1 MNRLLKRQIKRYF
14 NGLENIPEEM
24 LPFIKAIEY
33 SYNHYEEDRLLL
45 ERAIDISSEELVEAN
60 QQLRR
65 EAKAQKTILLKLKSS
80 MNTVLSIYPTEEN
93 LKIGNDEDI
102 LEIVTILE
110 SQLKTIKE
118 YEESLTLIKH
128 FIDQSTDAI
137 EVADESGKIFFV
149 NQKAANLL
157 GIPVNNLIGSNIYDL
172 NDKMR
177 SKKDWERICQS
188 LKTNKEL
195 IFKRLQKFKN
205 QEPRLME
212 SILNKIIINDK
223 VYIIGVSRDITAR
236 QEAEKEKEELIEKLR
251 AMNEELED
259 FAHIVSHDL
268 KAPLRGIKTIGSW
281 LLMDHLNNLDE
292 DGKEL
297 VQLLDRRVERM
308 YSLIEGILQY
318 SKVGHNNSETQI
330 LDIKQVINEIIDDL
344 EKPAHFSINIT
355 SNLPII
361 TNDGTQIRQVFQNFI
376 TNAIKYN
383 DKEKGLVEI
392 SCKDL
397 ETHWEFCISD
407 NGPGIQP
414 KYHEKIFQIFQT
426 LQKRDDFES
435 TGIGLTIVSKIIKNN
450 FGEIRIDSAQGKG
463 AKFYFTIKKKE

>member
-463 AKFYFTIKKKE
+463 AKFYFTIKKK

>member
-102 LEIVTILE
+102 LEIVTIIE

-177 SKKDWERICQS
+177 NKKDWERICQS
-188 LKTNKEL
+188 LKTEKEL
-195 IFKRLQKFKN
+195 IFRRLQKLKN

-212 SILNKIIINDK
+212 SVLNKIIINDK
-223 VYIIGVSRDITAR
+223 IYIIGVSRDITAR

-268 KAPLRGIKTIGSW
+268 KAPLRGIKTIGGW

-297 VQLLDRRVERM
+297 VQLLNRRVERM
-308 YSLIEGILQY
+308 YNLIEGILQY
-318 SKVGHNNSETQI
+318 SRVGHNNSETKI
-330 LDIKQVINEIIDDL
+330 LDIKQVINELIDDL

-355 SNLPII
+355 SDLPII
-361 TNDGTQIRQVFQNFI
+361 ANDSTQIRQVFQNFI

-383 DKEKGLVEI
+383 DKEKGLIEI

-463 AKFYFTIKKKE
+463 AKFYFTIKKR

>member
-463 AKFYFTIKKKE
+463 AKFYFTIKKR

>member
-14 NGLENIPEEM
+14 NGPENIPEEM

-102 LEIVTILE
+102 LEIVTIIE

-177 SKKDWERICQS
+177 NKKDWERICQS
-188 LKTNKEL
+188 LKTEKEL
-195 IFKRLQKFKN
+195 IFRRLQKLKN

-212 SILNKIIINDK
+212 SVLNKIIINDK
-223 VYIIGVSRDITAR
+223 IYIIGVSRDITAR

-268 KAPLRGIKTIGSW
+268 KAPLRGIKTIGGW

-297 VQLLDRRVERM
+297 VQLLNRRVERM
-308 YSLIEGILQY
+308 YNLIEGILQY
-318 SKVGHNNSETQI
+318 SRVGHNNSETKI
-330 LDIKQVINEIIDDL
+330 LDIKQVINELIDDL

-355 SNLPII
+355 SDLPII
-361 TNDGTQIRQVFQNFI
+361 ANDSTQIRQVFQNFI

-383 DKEKGLVEI
+383 DKEKGLIEI

-463 AKFYFTIKKKE
+463 TKFYFTIKKR

>member
-1 MNRLLKRQIKRYF
+1 
-14 NGLENIPEEM
+14 
-24 LPFIKAIEY
+24 
-33 SYNHYEEDRLLL
+33 
-45 ERAIDISSEELVEAN
+45 
-60 QQLRR
+60 
-65 EAKAQKTILLKLKSS
+65 
-80 MNTVLSIYPTEEN
+80 
-93 LKIGNDEDI
+93 
-102 LEIVTILE
+102 
-110 SQLKTIKE
+110 
-118 YEESLTLIKH
+118 
-128 FIDQSTDAI
+128 
-137 EVADESGKIFFV
+137 
-149 NQKAANLL
+149 
-157 GIPVNNLIGSNIYDL
+157 
-172 NDKMR
+172 MR

-268 KAPLRGIKTIGSW
+268 KAPLRGIKTIGGW

-297 VQLLDRRVERM
+297 VQLLNRRVERM
-308 YSLIEGILQY
+308 YNLIEGILQY
-318 SKVGHNNSETQI
+318 SRVGHNNSETKI
-330 LDIKQVINEIIDDL
+330 LDIKQVINELIDDL

-355 SNLPII
+355 SDLPII
-361 TNDGTQIRQVFQNFI
+361 ANDSTQIRQVFQNFI

-383 DKEKGLVEI
+383 DKEKGLIEI

-463 AKFYFTIKKKE
+463 AKFYFTIKKK